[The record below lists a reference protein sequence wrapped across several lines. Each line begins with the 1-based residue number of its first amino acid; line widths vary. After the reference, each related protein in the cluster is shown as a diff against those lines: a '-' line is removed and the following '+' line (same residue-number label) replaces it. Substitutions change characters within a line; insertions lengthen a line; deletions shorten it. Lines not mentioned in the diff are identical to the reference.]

1 MKPLKERV
9 SISLD
14 PDVIEETKKLAEEA
28 DRPFSQYI
36 NIVLKYNI
44 KNQKKKQD
52 ILWIMLAKPI
62 KNLICAND
70 YRRTY
75 PEKYEIS

>member
-36 NIVLKYNI
+36 NIVLKHNI
-44 KNQKKKQD
+44 KNQKEKQD
-52 ILWIMLAKPI
+52 ILWIIYLTTVKI
-62 KNLICAND
+62 LIR
-70 YRRTY
+70 Y
-75 PEKYEIS
+75 

>member
-36 NIVLKYNI
+36 NIILKHNI
-44 KNQKKKQD
+44 KNQKEKQD
-52 ILWIMLAKPI
+52 IL
-62 KNLICAND
+62 
-70 YRRTY
+70 
-75 PEKYEIS
+75 

>member
-52 ILWIMLAKPI
+52 ILWIIYLTTVKI
-62 KNLICAND
+62 LIR
-70 YRRTY
+70 Y
-75 PEKYEIS
+75 

>member
-44 KNQKKKQD
+44 KNQKKNK
-52 ILWIMLAKPI
+52 IFCELF
-62 KNLICAND
+62 
-70 YRRTY
+70 T
-75 PEKYEIS
+75 

>member
-44 KNQKKKQD
+44 KNQKKKTRYFVNYLLD
-52 ILWIMLAKPI
+52 
-62 KNLICAND
+62 NG
-70 YRRTY
+70 
-75 PEKYEIS
+75 

>member
-1 MKPLKERV
+1 MTPLKERV

-52 ILWIMLAKPI
+52 IL
-62 KNLICAND
+62 
-70 YRRTY
+70 
-75 PEKYEIS
+75 

>member
-28 DRPFSQYI
+28 DLPFSQYI

-52 ILWIMLAKPI
+52 ILWIIYLTTVKI
-62 KNLICAND
+62 LIR
-70 YRRTY
+70 Y
-75 PEKYEIS
+75 

>member
-44 KNQKKKQD
+44 KTQKKKQD
-52 ILWIMLAKPI
+52 ILWIIYLTTVKI
-62 KNLICAND
+62 LIR
-70 YRRTY
+70 Y
-75 PEKYEIS
+75 

>member
-28 DRPFSQYI
+28 ARPFSQYI

-52 ILWIMLAKPI
+52 ILWIIYLTTVKI
-62 KNLICAND
+62 LIR
-70 YRRTY
+70 Y
-75 PEKYEIS
+75 

>member
-44 KNQKKKQD
+44 KNQMKKQD
-52 ILWIMLAKPI
+52 ILWIIYLTTVKI
-62 KNLICAND
+62 LIR
-70 YRRTY
+70 Y
-75 PEKYEIS
+75 

>member
-1 MKPLKERV
+1 MDNSKQPPFAKSPTKTRKERLQFMKPLKERV

-52 ILWIMLAKPI
+52 IL
-62 KNLICAND
+62 
-70 YRRTY
+70 
-75 PEKYEIS
+75 

>member
-44 KNQKKKQD
+44 KDQKKKQD
-52 ILWIMLAKPI
+52 ILWIIYLTTVKI
-62 KNLICAND
+62 LIR
-70 YRRTY
+70 Y
-75 PEKYEIS
+75 